1 LTSRAPVVVDAVI
14 VVPRPHHDRTLGR
27 QTGPMRRRFP
37 WSLLLPALVA
47 LLVATATP
55 AGAQSPVQAD
65 NKPTPVAGRENGRL
79 AASDLITVLPGCKAQ
94 RAAAPSLALLF
105 REAAAVNVPLFG
117 NDCYRPIDDQV
128 SLYAYNTSNGGP
140 CTATP
145 SYYPDGRR
153 KGTSNHGWG
162 KAVDFGNSG
171 GTLNFSSVGYRF
183 LTQYAAREGWNH
195 PGWARQGQ
203 SCAEPWHWE
212 WVGDGGTMGLDSVR
226 ADVIGLLP
234 AAGDT
239 GYATVTALGDV
250 IGRGSFASQGNATGV
265 PLAWVIVGASP
276 TPTRNGYWLLGA
288 DGGIFTYGDA
298 GFFGSTGDRRLN
310 KPVVTM
316 ASTPSAKGYWLAAG
330 DGGMFTFGD
339 AGFFGST
346 GDMKLNSPI
355 VGMTPTASGKGY
367 WLVAADGGIFTFGD
381 AGFFGSTGAMKL
393 NSPIVGMQSTASG
406 QGYWLVA
413 ADGGIFTFG
422 DAPFLGSAADAP
434 QAQPVVGITRTA
446 TGDGY
451 WITTADGTVIPK
463 GLAGAFGRG

>member
-1 LTSRAPVVVDAVI
+1 
-14 VVPRPHHDRTLGR
+14 
-27 QTGPMRRRFP
+27 MRRRLT
-37 WSLLLPALVA
+37 WSLLALV
-47 LLVATATP
+47 LLVGGVVAGAAP
-55 AGAQSPVQAD
+55 AGAESPVRPD

-79 AASDLITVLPGCKAQ
+79 PASDLITVLPGCRAY

-145 SYYPDGRR
+145 SYYPDGRVR
-153 KGTSNHGWG
+153 GTSNHGWG

-171 GTLNFSSVGYRF
+171 GTLTFSSVGYRF
-183 LTQYAAREGWNH
+183 LTQYAARVGWNH

-203 SCAEPWHWE
+203 ACAEPWHWE
-212 WVGDGGTMGLDSVR
+212 WVGDGGTLGLDTVR
-226 ADVIGLLP
+226 ADVIALLP
-234 AAGDT
+234 APGDT

-250 IGRGSFASQGNATGV
+250 IPRGSFTSAGNATSI
-265 PLAWVIVGASP
+265 PLAWVIVGASS

-298 GFFGSTGDRRLN
+298 GFFGSTGNMRLN

-316 ASTPSAKGYWLAAG
+316 ASTPTGGGYWLAAG

-339 AGFFGST
+339 AGFYGST
-346 GDMKLNSPI
+346 GDRRLNSPI
-355 VGMTPTASGKGY
+355 VGMTPTATGRGY

-393 NSPIVGMQSTASG
+393 NSPIVGMQATATG

-422 DAPFLGSAADAP
+422 DAAFLGSAADAP
-434 QAQPVVGITRTA
+434 QALPVVGITA
-446 TGDGY
+446 TKAGDGY
-451 WITTADGTVIPK
+451 WITTADGTVIPE
-463 GLAGAFGRG
+463 GRAGAFGRG